1 VVPINAAITGIHPA
15 AIDMNRLQTIRTTYQ
30 AIADTERN
38 RKRMEQV
45 LDFLFMQ
52 PVLSVRQLQTFLNI
66 SFPIAQRYIDRLVD
80 AGVLQE
86 VTGQSRNRI
95 FRANEIFQA
104 LEVLE

>member
-1 VVPINAAITGIHPA
+1 
-15 AIDMNRLQTIRTTYQ
+15 
-30 AIADTERN
+30 
-38 RKRMEQV
+38 MEQV

-52 PVLSVRQLQTFLNI
+52 PVLSVRHIQTFLNV
-66 SFPIAQRYIDRLVD
+66 SFPIALRYIDRLVD

-104 LEVLE
+104 LEGLE